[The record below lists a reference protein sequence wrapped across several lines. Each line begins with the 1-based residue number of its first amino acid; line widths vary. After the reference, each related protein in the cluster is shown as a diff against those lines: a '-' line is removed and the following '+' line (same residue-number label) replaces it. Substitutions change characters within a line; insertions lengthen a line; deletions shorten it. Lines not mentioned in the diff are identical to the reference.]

1 MEDLARL
8 TGFLAAH
15 GVWNL
20 SDGGALLPFV
30 GWEQADGQRG
40 HDRLMVADSEE
51 AVAQGRAMLDAN
63 PWGATMA
70 ALVFDAYVALPDG
83 RADALMVEARR
94 YGASPLA
101 LGLVVPYRPAE
112 APGGFGVHTPRFN
125 GVSGAGDDG
134 DEAEPDYERLRQAVF
149 DGVNSHEQA
158 AQVWAAH
165 LDLSR

>member
-1 MEDLARL
+1 MDELARL
-8 TGFLAAH
+8 MGFLAAH

-30 GWEQADGQRG
+30 GWERADGQRG
-40 HDRLMVADSEE
+40 HDRLVVANSAE
-51 AVAQGRAMLDAN
+51 AVARARELVEAN
-63 PWGATMA
+63 SWEATMA
-70 ALVFDAYVALPDG
+70 ALVFDAYITLPDG
-83 RADALMVEARR
+83 RADALMVEGRR
-94 YGASPLA
+94 YGAAPLT

-125 GVSGAGDDG
+125 GVKGGDG
-134 DEAEPDYERLRQAVF
+134 EPDYEQLRQAVF
-149 DGVNSHEQA
+149 NGVNSHEQA

>member
-8 TGFLAAH
+8 TAFLAAH

-40 HDRLMVADSEE
+40 HDRLVVADSAE
-51 AVAQGRAMLDAN
+51 AVAQGRDLLEAN
-63 PWGATMA
+63 PWGAAMA
-70 ALVFDAYVALPDG
+70 ALVFDAYVELPDG
-83 RADALMVEARR
+83 RADALMVEGRR
-94 YGASPLA
+94 YGAAPLT

-125 GVSGAGDDG
+125 GVSGGDDG
-134 DEAEPDYERLRQAVF
+134 KAEPDYERLRQAVF

>member
-8 TGFLAAH
+8 MGFLAAH

-30 GWEQADGQRG
+30 GWEKADGQRG
-40 HDRLMVADSEE
+40 HDRLVVADSDE
-51 AVAQGRAMLDAN
+51 AVARGRELLETN
-63 PWGATMA
+63 SWGATMA
-70 ALVFDAYVALPDG
+70 ALVFDAYITLPDG
-83 RADALMVEARR
+83 RSDALMIEGRR
-94 YGASPLA
+94 YGAAPLTM
-101 LGLVVPYRPAE
+101 GLVVPYRPAE

-125 GVSGAGDDG
+125 GVSGGDG
-134 DEAEPDYERLRQAVF
+134 DAEPDYERLRQAVF